1 MTPRERFLETLLFGK
16 PDRIPF
22 APGGPRES
30 TLRAWRAQGLPE
42 GADYLDIVYGQIDA
56 RRAEKGLGPSG
67 LLPRRHEEGLDVSF
81 KIIPTFEEKVLEHK
95 DGHYIVQDWMGAIT
109 EISDEFD
116 YTYIRS
122 ARDFVTRKWHRF
134 PPPRAPP
141 PTRADWEENMK
152 WRFNA
157 SDPLRFPE
165 DFEARCA
172 RLRDRDYPL
181 TLLFNGP
188 FWQLREFCGFE
199 GLCMLLLEDPEFVHE
214 MATFWKDFC
223 SEVMERVLQRV
234 VPDMLH
240 FSEDMAFKEH
250 PMIGPEMT
258 EALCGPA
265 YRQWNDQ
272 ARAAGVKVF
281 SIDSDGRIDA
291 LIPVYL
297 KCGVNCVDPIEV
309 AAGNDIVAMRA
320 AFGEKMAYR
329 GSVDKRA
336 MAAGGATLRAELD
349 RVRPIVQDGGFIP
362 GCDHGVP
369 SDVSWAN
376 FQDYALQ
383 LAEMTGWLD

>member
-22 APGGPRES
+22 SPGGPRES
-30 TLRAWRAQGLPE
+30 TLRAWRAQGLPP
-42 GADYLDIVYGQIDA
+42 GMDHMSVISDLIDA
-56 RRAEKGLGPSG
+56 RRAEKGLAPGG
-67 LLPRRHEEGLDVSF
+67 LRPHRPEVGLDVSF
-81 KIIPTFEEKVLEHK
+81 KMIPTFEEKVLEHR

-134 PPPRAPP
+134 PVQ
-141 PTRADWEENMK
+141 TRDDWEDQMK
-152 WRFNA
+152 WRFDA
-157 SDPLRFPE
+157 TDSLRFPA
-165 DFEARCA
+165 DFEERCE
-172 RLRDRDYPL
+172 RLRYRDYPL

-199 GLCMLLLEDPEFVHE
+199 GLCALLLEDPDFVRE
-214 MATFWKDFC
+214 MADFWKDFC
-223 SEVMERVLQRV
+223 SAIMDQILQRV
-234 VPDMLH
+234 APDMLH

-258 EALCGPA
+258 EELCGPA
-265 YRQWNDQ
+265 YRQWIDQ
-272 ARAAGVKVF
+272 ARAAGVKLF
-281 SIDSDGRIDA
+281 SIDSDGRIDT
-291 LIPVYL
+291 LVPVWL

-320 AFGEKMAYR
+320 AFGKILAYR

-336 MAAGGATLRAELD
+336 MAVGGATLQAELD
-349 RVRPIVQDGGFIP
+349 RIRPVALDGGFIP

-369 SDVSWAN
+369 ADVSWAN
-376 FQDYALQ
+376 FQDYALR

>member
-1 MTPRERFLETLLFGK
+1 MTSRERFLETLLFGK

-30 TLRAWRAQGLPE
+30 TLRAWRAQGLPVGMDHME
-42 GADYLDIVYGQIDA
+42 IVYDQIDA
-56 RRAEKGLGPSG
+56 RRAEEGLPPAG
-67 LLPRRHEEGLDVSF
+67 LRSRRREEGLDVSF
-81 KIIPTFEEKVLEHK
+81 KMIPTFEEKVLEHK

-134 PPPRAPP
+134 PVQ
-141 PTRADWEENMK
+141 TRADWEEQMK
-152 WRFNA
+152 WRFDPT
-157 SDPLRFPE
+157 DPLRFPA
-165 DFEARCA
+165 DFEERCA
-172 RLRDRDYPL
+172 RLRERDYPI

-214 MATFWKDFC
+214 MATFWKNFC
-223 SEVMERVLQRV
+223 SQVMQQILRRV

-250 PMIGPEMT
+250 PMIGPDMT
-258 EALCGPA
+258 DELCGPC
-265 YRQWNDQ
+265 YRQWIDQ
-272 ARAAGVKVF
+272 ARAAGVKLF

-291 LIPVYL
+291 LIPVWMN
-297 KCGVNCVDPIEV
+297 CGVNVVDPIEV

-320 AFGEKMAYR
+320 AFGKKMAYR

-336 MAAGGATLRAELD
+336 MAAGGATLQAELA
-349 RVRPIVQDGGFIP
+349 RVRPIVLDGGFIP

-369 SDVSWAN
+369 SDVSWPN
-376 FQDYALQ
+376 FQSYALQ
-383 LAEMTGWLD
+383 LAELTGWLD